1 MIHLQGKNR
10 MEKIVGNKS
19 KMRSVVIIMIAI
31 LIIVAIF
38 LGIKIYQLK
47 QISGKTFDD
56 LLYYS
61 TKDVENVVITVGIIR
76 DGEMTYKVYGEDGK
90 ELDPVLHQYEI
101 GSVTKTFTCSLLCK
115 AISEG
120 RLTLDD
126 QISQYIKMPK
136 GYYYPTIRKLVTHT
150 SGYKGYYFDKQM
162 IDNFIHRRQ
171 NDFYGISMDTLNM
184 QVADHIVKDK
194 QYPFQ
199 YSNFGISVVGS
210 VISNIYKEDYE
221 TLMNQYI
228 TEDLNLYN
236 TYISKGTGDLMGYW
250 TWREDDAYLA
260 AGAIISNVE
269 DMMQYLNLHMTNQ
282 LPYLKMGHQ
291 EITNRSSNN
300 KIYESMGIRIDS
312 QGIGWML
319 DKQNNLIWHNGG
331 TSNFNSYIA
340 FDKDRQ
346 IGVVILSNISPDK
359 RVPATVLGIKLIQEL
374 QDEYDVTD
382 MSKRM

>member
-1 MIHLQGKNR
+1 MGKI
-10 MEKIVGNKS
+10 MGNKS
-19 KMRSVVIIMIAI
+19 KMRSVVIILIAI
-31 LIIVAIF
+31 LIIVAIS

-47 QISGKTFDD
+47 QIPGKTFDD

-61 TKDVENVVITVGIIR
+61 TKDMENVVITVGIIR

-171 NDFYGISMDTLNM
+171 NDFYGISTDTLNM
-184 QVADHIVKDK
+184 QVADHIVKDG

-236 TYISKGTGDLMGYW
+236 TYISKGTGDLTGYW

>member
-1 MIHLQGKNR
+1 MGKI
-10 MEKIVGNKS
+10 MGNKS
-19 KMRSVVIIMIAI
+19 KMRSVVIILIAI
-31 LIIVAIF
+31 LIIVAIS

-47 QISGKTFDD
+47 QIPGKTFDD

-61 TKDVENVVITVGIIR
+61 TKDMENVVITVGIIR

-236 TYISKGTGDLMGYW
+236 TYISKGTGDLTGYW

>member
-19 KMRSVVIIMIAI
+19 KMRSVVII
-31 LIIVAIF
+31 
-38 LGIKIYQLK
+38 
-47 QISGKTFDD
+47 
-56 LLYYS
+56 
-61 TKDVENVVITVGIIR
+61 
-76 DGEMTYKVYGEDGK
+76 YKVYGEDGK

>member
-19 KMRSVVIIMIAI
+19 KMRSVVII
-31 LIIVAIF
+31 
-38 LGIKIYQLK
+38 
-47 QISGKTFDD
+47 
-56 LLYYS
+56 
-61 TKDVENVVITVGIIR
+61 
-76 DGEMTYKVYGEDGK
+76 YKVYGEDGK

-199 YSNFGISVVGS
+199 YSNFGISVV
-210 VISNIYKEDYE
+210 
-221 TLMNQYI
+221 
-228 TEDLNLYN
+228 
-236 TYISKGTGDLMGYW
+236 
-250 TWREDDAYLA
+250 
-260 AGAIISNVE
+260 
-269 DMMQYLNLHMTNQ
+269 
-282 LPYLKMGHQ
+282 
-291 EITNRSSNN
+291 
-300 KIYESMGIRIDS
+300 
-312 QGIGWML
+312 
-319 DKQNNLIWHNGG
+319 
-331 TSNFNSYIA
+331 
-340 FDKDRQ
+340 
-346 IGVVILSNISPDK
+346 
-359 RVPATVLGIKLIQEL
+359 
-374 QDEYDVTD
+374 
-382 MSKRM
+382 